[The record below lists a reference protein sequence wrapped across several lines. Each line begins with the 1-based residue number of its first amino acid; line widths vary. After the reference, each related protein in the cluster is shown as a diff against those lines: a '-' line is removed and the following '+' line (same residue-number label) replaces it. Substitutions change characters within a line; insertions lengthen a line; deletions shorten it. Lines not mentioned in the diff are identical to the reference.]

1 MAGWGLAIGARR
13 AGGEAADLV
22 FRALMRVVVAVVV
35 VAVVVVAVVV
45 SYCLWLAL
53 WWWC

>member
-22 FRALMRVVVAVVV
+22 FRALMRVVV
-35 VAVVVVAVVV
+35 VAVVVVVVV